1 MFTYYLDLARRS
13 FNRNRAL
20 TLLMVIAIAFG
31 VGASMTTLTVLH
43 VLAADPIPEAS
54 HVLYAVQV
62 DPVKAAGAVPGAEP
76 PKQMTLADSTALL
89 RAAKADRQAM
99 MSEQVHYEDVDTGD
113 AVPVLTVTV
122 DETQMFFFS
131 AATYNGH
138 RIHYDK
144 EWARD
149 VEGYDDVLVQGPLQ
163 AALLS
168 RALTD
173 WIGGDG
179 RLVAFSVQNRA
190 IAYPGEALTFGGVVT
205 AKRPT
210 HEGGLVDLDIFCRRG
225 DDVLMPG
232 TATVALPRRGTP

>member
-1 MFTYYLDLARRS
+1 MSVHFDD
-13 FNRNRAL
+13 
-20 TLLMVIAIAFG
+20 V
-31 VGASMTTLTVLH
+31 
-43 VLAADPIPEAS
+43 EA
-54 HVLYAVQV
+54 
-62 DPVKAAGAVPGAEP
+62 
-76 PKQMTLADSTALL
+76 
-89 RAAKADRQAM
+89 
-99 MSEQVHYEDVDTGD
+99 GD
-113 AVPVLTVTV
+113 EVATLTVTV

-149 VEGYDDVLVQGPLQ
+149 VEGYDTVLVQGPLQ

-190 IAYPGEALTFGGVVT
+190 IAYPGQELTFGGVVT
-205 AKRPT
+205 GKRA
-210 HEGGLVDLDIFCRRG
+210 GGLVDLEIFCRRG

-232 TATVALPRRGTP
+232 TATVSLPQRNTL

>member
-1 MFTYYLDLARRS
+1 
-13 FNRNRAL
+13 
-20 TLLMVIAIAFG
+20 
-31 VGASMTTLTVLH
+31 MT
-43 VLAADPIPEAS
+43 A
-54 HVLYAVQV
+54 QV
-62 DPVKAAGAVPGAEP
+62 Y
-76 PKQMTLADSTALL
+76 
-89 RAAKADRQAM
+89 
-99 MSEQVHYEDVDTGD
+99 YEDIDTGD
-113 AVPVLTVTV
+113 AIPVLTVTV

-144 EWARD
+144 QWARD

-190 IAYPGEALTFGGVVT
+190 VALPGQVLAFGGVVT
-205 AKRPT
+205 ARRST
-210 HEGGLVDLDIFCRRG
+210 DGVALVDLDIFCKRG

-232 TATVALPRRGTP
+232 TATVALPQRGTP